1 MDPATAAWARPLVD
15 AWQEN
20 LRRQLDQF
28 GTTTRSARRRSNAD
42 DNGGGAD
49 LFLLN
54 GLSVPCGAEVVRRL
68 VVVVVVVVNALK
80 KLFLMGVISLFAL
93 RSPPL
98 SRSNTGERALRRHG
112 GF

>member
-68 VVVVVVVVNALK
+68 VVVVVVNALK